1 MIKQFVSHLENR
13 DILEGTDRVWS
24 INDVSEIWRDRVR
37 QKVISDGYYFAE
49 DGTAYKEE
57 L

>member
-1 MIKQFVSHLENR
+1 MIKEYVSHIENR
-13 DILEGTDRVWS
+13 DILDGTDRVWS

-37 QKVISDGYYFAE
+37 QKVIADGYFFNE

-57 L
+57 E